1 MKKLARI
8 LVPVDGSDG
17 SGRAVAL
24 ASDLAEIVGAALDIL
39 YVSYFDRE
47 TDAQEESWLPDSIAG
62 PVGDKAQN
70 ILERA
75 GEHVSTGVLA
85 DYHHRT
91 GIPADEI
98 LRFAEDQSV
107 ELIVVGGRGLGVV
120 EGFLLGSVS
129 QAVVER
135 AVTSVVVAK

>member
-8 LVPVDGSDG
+8 LVPVDGSAG
-17 SGRAVAL
+17 SGRAVEL
-24 ASDLAEIVGAALDIL
+24 AAELAEAIGAVLDIL
-39 YVSYFDRE
+39 YVSYFDRG

-62 PVGDKAQN
+62 PVADKAQETLAWAQQH
-70 ILERA
+70 IL
-75 GEHVSTGVLA
+75 LA
-85 DYHHRT
+85 VPVTCQRRT

-107 ELIVVGGRGLGVV
+107 DLIVVGGRGLGVV